1 MLECIA
7 VILISIALIA
17 IVFGTTFE
25 EDWSAKCNAF
35 WDHSATAESPTAP
48 WQRDAPGAA
57 VPGWDWRR
65 ATLPRYRGAADPPD
79 WEWISAE
86 PPDCGWPPEDRE
98 ATTASALLHYLA

>member
-65 ATLPRYRGAADPPD
+65 ATASPRRGAATPD
-79 WEWISAE
+79 WEWLGAD
-86 PPDCGWPPEDRE
+86 DCGWPPDDRE
-98 ATTASALLHYLA
+98 ATTASALLHFS